1 VFDHVGIR
9 VSDLEEAR
17 RFYETGVGALGFGE
31 PTRGEHF
38 FEWEDLSIG
47 AAGDDRPVTRRL
59 HVGLAAPSREHVDE
73 FWRALTTAGFRDDGS
88 PGLRPQYREDYYG
101 AFVLDPDGN
110 SIEALHH
117 GSLRSDGLLVQHLWV
132 RVRDV
137 DASQSFYET
146 IAPVVGIELWQRTPE
161 RVSFGGRGA
170 SCSFVHGERPTEN
183 VHLAFPA
190 PDNATVDEFHRVAVA
205 AGYEDNGAP
214 GERARYHP
222 GYYGAFVLDPDG
234 NNVEAVC
241 HNRYE
246 TGAAGLGPLRL
257 PPIHSTRAL
266 RPPDRRAG

>member
-1 VFDHVGIR
+1 MFDHVGIR

-38 FEWEDLSIG
+38 FEWEDLSVG
-47 AAGDDRPVTRRL
+47 AAREDRPVTSRL
-59 HVGLAAPSREHVDE
+59 HVGLVAPSREHVDE
-73 FWRALTTAGFRDDGS
+73 FWRALTAAGFRDDGA
-88 PGLRPQYREDYYG
+88 PGLRPQYSEDYYG

-117 GSLRSDGLLVQHLWV
+117 GRLRTDGLLVQHLWL

-137 DASQSFYET
+137 QASKRFYET
-146 IAPVVGIELWQRTPE
+146 IAPVVGFELATGSAEWAHFRD
-161 RVSFGGRGA
+161 RHASFTVTSPDA
-170 SCSFVHGERPTEN
+170 DWSVARPLTEN
-183 VHLAFPA
+183 VHVAFSA
-190 PDNATVDEFHRVAVA
+190 SDNATVEEFHRVALA

-241 HNRYE
+241 HNR
-246 TGAAGLGPLRL
+246 
-257 PPIHSTRAL
+257 
-266 RPPDRRAG
+266 